1 MKIIYVL
8 LAIVLV
14 GIGAAV
20 YALQDTRHPGESVA
34 AVPVPTPTPTP
45 LPVGPDTITRLE
57 FEKYRNEQ
65 QRRYDD
71 LLDVLDLTVAELKK
85 SKAKLRDM
93 EATQGALF
101 TVQED
106 LRIRFEMLSG
116 NYKRVD
122 LDDGSTNQLILTP
135 GKY

>member
-8 LAIVLV
+8 LAIVIV

-20 YALQDTRHPGESVA
+20 YALQDTRHPGEGVVA
-34 AVPVPTPTPTP
+34 VPTPTPVPTP
-45 LPVGPDTITRLE
+45 PIGPDPVSRLE
-57 FEKYRNEQ
+57 FEQYRYEQ
-65 QRRYDD
+65 QRRYND

-101 TVQED
+101 SVQED
-106 LRIRFEMLSG
+106 LRLRFEMLSG
-116 NYKRVD
+116 KYKRID
-122 LDDGSTNQLILTP
+122 LDDASTNQIILNP
-135 GKY
+135 EKY